1 MKVEGVRS
9 KWFDVNV
16 GVYQD
21 LILSL
26 FLFAIVLNEITKNVI
41 SGLQKKIFYADNLVL
56 VGDSWEEVRKK

>member
-1 MKVEGVRS
+1 MKVEGGRS

-41 SGLQKKIFYADNLVL
+41 SGLLKNIFYADNLVL
-56 VGDSWEEVRKK
+56 VGDSWEEVREK